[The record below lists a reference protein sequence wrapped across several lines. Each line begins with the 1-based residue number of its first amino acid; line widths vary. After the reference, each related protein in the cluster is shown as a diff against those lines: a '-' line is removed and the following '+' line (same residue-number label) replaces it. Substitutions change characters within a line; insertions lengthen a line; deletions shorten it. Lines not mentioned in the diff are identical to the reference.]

1 MKFMRRRMFSILA
14 ALVLAMGMA
23 TTTAVYAE
31 DSTTQTKTFGSKE
44 EAQSWI
50 DSFDTSKYEV
60 KGDIQENEV
69 SGVTTSIDTEKD
81 PEGKGYYIDFDSD
94 KRIAQVHITGGV
106 ESISIDLPYTNENA
120 LPGDNFTWSFDFIND
135 SQDTYVNG
143 GWNHVDSGLGGNAV
157 DHIKRLGKFDPTYKW
172 ILQKYGSDPYLDT
185 FDESN
190 AYNYDVQVV
199 ESSAIPE
206 GITVVEVETKPVA
219 NEMTFNEG
227 PYYHDTVADEYY
239 VITQTENPRY
249 KGNVNEANV
258 LAYYNSQ
265 LGTNYTSLQEAWNA
279 YFYAKCWSL
288 SYTTLL
294 NEVTVNSDQ
303 ATNVIVKGELD
314 FDNADNM
321 YQDTDFGWSDIV
333 TFNCPKKVEYVAT
346 VTLKE
351 KPQAPKDEK
360 KDKEDKKNDDV
371 KTSASTNANVF
382 VSLGVASIAGVG
394 VLALLKQKQKNK

>member
-1 MKFMRRRMFSILA
+1 
-14 ALVLAMGMA
+14 
-23 TTTAVYAE
+23 
-31 DSTTQTKTFGSKE
+31 
-44 EAQSWI
+44 
-50 DSFDTSKYEV
+50 
-60 KGDIQENEV
+60 
-69 SGVTTSIDTEKD
+69 
-81 PEGKGYYIDFDSD
+81 
-94 KRIAQVHITGGV
+94 
-106 ESISIDLPYTNENA
+106 
-120 LPGDNFTWSFDFIND
+120 
-135 SQDTYVNG
+135 
-143 GWNHVDSGLGGNAV
+143 
-157 DHIKRLGKFDPTYKW
+157 
-172 ILQKYGSDPYLDT
+172 
-185 FDESN
+185 
-190 AYNYDVQVV
+190 
-199 ESSAIPE
+199 
-206 GITVVEVETKPVA
+206 
-219 NEMTFNEG
+219 MTFNEG
-227 PYYHDTVADEYY
+227 PYYHDTVADEDY

-258 LAYYNSQ
+258 LDYYNSQ

-279 YFYAKCWSL
+279 YFYVKCWSL
-288 SYTTLL
+288 SYTTPL